1 MELNLNIQAKFLIK
15 DVILGHRSWF
25 TENVQTGE
33 IQISQQAI
41 QTTTPHLT
49 RSLILERLFLRAR
62 LTPCIIFSPYRTMQQ
77 SWIGWLQTG
86 ALRLE
91 GTIFSSAGR
100 GILSGI
106 ITNFLIFIQKK
117 HNSAWG
123 PCVYLRARET
133 QSSRPS

>member
-1 MELNLNIQAKFLIK
+1 M
-15 DVILGHRSWF
+15 ILGHRSWF

-33 IQISQQAI
+33 IRISQQAL

-49 RSLILERLFLRAR
+49 RSLILERLSLRGGWAR

-77 SWIGWLQTG
+77 PWIGWLQTG

-117 HNSAWG
+117 HNSAWE
-123 PCVYLRARET
+123 PCVYLRARAT
-133 QSSRPS
+133 QSSPPS